1 MENKKYSDLRE
12 KALTQLPEEK
22 LDKKEYKD
30 LNNVIHE
37 LKVHQ
42 IELEIQNDELVQT
55 QRRLIDLNQKFYD
68 LYNFAPL
75 CYLTLNLSGD
85 IIESNFKSYE
95 YFKLKKD
102 DLISKS
108 ILNFVDI
115 SDYDEMLNHI
125 QKVKETGTLQ
135 IQEIKFKDKYGE
147 KFEGLIQSVIND
159 SHNERK
165 IYSAIIDIT
174 NEKQKEKEIQ
184 ESYKNINKLINNMQE
199 IILIIDTQGVIK
211 LVNERLEK
219 VVGEKRE
226 NLIDSE
232 FISLISSEK
241 RIDAYKKLNQL
252 YNKSYY
258 ESKFTLVDFEDK
270 ESDFE
275 IIFNKGYWKNQEVYF
290 CSGRKIKKESEDV
303 LKINDTSLDKL
314 KEYIENDKKELAL
327 QYIKEIKTSDKDKNS
342 AKMIEDLNILLIED
356 NQPDTIK
363 ELLES
368 FNKNITVMSDIY
380 KVLDE
385 FKEDYFNVIIL
396 KISSGEMSKLEF
408 LKRIKRKYD
417 IPVIGI
423 FSDFN
428 RDNIKKFVDAG
439 LDDFIIKPILKNEA
453 LKNTIKNII
462 KK

>member
-12 KALTQLPEEK
+12 KAISQLPEEK
-22 LDKKEYKD
+22 LNKKDYKD

-55 QRRLIDLNQKFYD
+55 QRKLIDLNQKFYD

-75 CYLTLNLSGD
+75 CYLTLNSSGD
-85 IIESNFKSYE
+85 IIESNFKAYE

-102 DLISKS
+102 DLLSKS

-115 SDYDEMLNHI
+115 SDYDEMLKHLQN
-125 QKVKETGTLQ
+125 VKETGTLQ
-135 IQEIKFKDKYGE
+135 TQEIKFKDKYGE
-147 KFEGLIQSVIND
+147 NFVGLIQSVIND
-159 SHNERK
+159 SKKERI

-174 NEKQKEKEIQ
+174 NEKQKEIEIE

-199 IILIIDTQGVIK
+199 IILIIDEQGIIK
-211 LVNERLEK
+211 LANERLLK
-219 VVGEKRE
+219 LVGDNEE
-226 NLIDSE
+226 NLIGNE
-232 FISLISSEK
+232 FISLISPEK

-252 YNKSYY
+252 YNKDYY
-258 ESKFTLVDFEDK
+258 ESIFSLIDIENK
-270 ESDFE
+270 ENDFE

-303 LKINDTSLDKL
+303 LKINDTTLDRL
-314 KEYIENDKKELAL
+314 KEYIEDDKKDMAL
-327 QYIKEIKTSDKDKNS
+327 DYINEIKTSDKDKNS
-342 AKMIEDLNILLIED
+342 AKMIQDLNILLIED
-356 NQPDTIK
+356 NKPDTLK
-363 ELLES
+363 ETLES

-380 KVLDE
+380 KVLDD
-385 FKEDYFNVIIL
+385 FRDNYYNIIIL

-408 LKRIKRKYD
+408 LKRIKRNYD
-417 IPVIGI
+417 IPIIGI

-428 RDNIKKFVDAG
+428 RENIKKFVESG

-453 LKNTIKNII
+453 LKETINNII

>member
-1 MENKKYSDLRE
+1 
-12 KALTQLPEEK
+12 
-22 LDKKEYKD
+22 
-30 LNNVIHE
+30 
-37 LKVHQ
+37 
-42 IELEIQNDELVQT
+42 
-55 QRRLIDLNQKFYD
+55 LID
-68 LYNFAPL
+68 
-75 CYLTLNLSGD
+75 G
-85 IIESNFKSYE
+85 
-95 YFKLKKD
+95 
-102 DLISKS
+102 
-108 ILNFVDI
+108 
-115 SDYDEMLNHI
+115 
-125 QKVKETGTLQ
+125 
-135 IQEIKFKDKYGE
+135 
-147 KFEGLIQSVIND
+147 
-159 SHNERK
+159 
-165 IYSAIIDIT
+165 
-174 NEKQKEKEIQ
+174 
-184 ESYKNINKLINNMQE
+184 
-199 IILIIDTQGVIK
+199 
-211 LVNERLEK
+211 
-219 VVGEKRE
+219 
-226 NLIDSE
+226 E

-258 ESKFTLVDFEDK
+258 ESKFTLVDIEDK
-270 ESDFE
+270 ENDFE